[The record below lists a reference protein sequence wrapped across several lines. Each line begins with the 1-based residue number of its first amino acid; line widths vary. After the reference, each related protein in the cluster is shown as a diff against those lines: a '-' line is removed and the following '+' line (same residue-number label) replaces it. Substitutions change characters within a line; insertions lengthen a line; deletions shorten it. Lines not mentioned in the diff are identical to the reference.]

1 MVQVNAWEE
10 GARVKELLIELVGAP
25 LGTIVSQLIFAA
37 QYTVYLSLIAFVGGG
52 IVAVFV
58 TLARIAPYRPVQSV
72 ATGYI
77 WLFQST
83 PLLMLLFLCGL
94 GFPHLF
100 QFQISPWTAASVA
113 LTIFTSAYLAEVWRG
128 AIGAVGTG
136 QWEASNALN
145 LRYVVML
152 RRIIIP
158 QAVKFGLA
166 PTIGFLV
173 QIIKGTSLAYIIG
186 FHDLMLIGKRWANA
200 PVDGSEPFVVYPI
213 MAVLYFC
220 LCYPLALFARQLEQK
235 ALARGQ

>member
-1 MVQVNAWEE
+1 
-10 GARVKELLIELVGAP
+10 
-25 LGTIVSQLIFAA
+25 
-37 QYTVYLSLIAFVGGG
+37 
-52 IVAVFV
+52 
-58 TLARIAPYRPVQSV
+58 
-72 ATGYI
+72 
-77 WLFQST
+77 
-83 PLLMLLFLCGL
+83 MLLFLCGL

-128 AIGAVGTG
+128 AIGAVETG

-166 PTIGFLV
+166 PTVGFLV

-186 FHDLMLIGKRWANA
+186 FQDLMLIGKRWANA
-200 PVDGSEPFVVYPI
+200 PVDGSEPFIIFPI

>member
-1 MVQVNAWEE
+1 MVVPVDPVAHVVISVW
-10 GARVKELLIELVGAP
+10 AR
-25 LGTIVSQLIFAA
+25 
-37 QYTVYLSLIAFVGGG
+37 
-52 IVAVFV
+52 
-58 TLARIAPYRPVQSV
+58 
-72 ATGYI
+72 
-77 WLFQST
+77 
-83 PLLMLLFLCGL
+83 
-94 GFPHLF
+94 FPHLF

-128 AIGAVGTG
+128 AIGAVETG
-136 QWEASNALN
+136 QWEAGDALN

-158 QAVKFGLA
+158 QAIKFGLA

-186 FHDLMLIGKRWANA
+186 FQDLMLVGKRWANA
-200 PVDGSEPFVVYPI
+200 PVDGSEPFIIFPI